1 MNYFFLIQTHSI
13 YTQIHNNNYYIKNKR
28 LVVIFEAKKIK
39 KIFFFVYIHKNYPF
53 IFSLLLVLK
62 NKIKLLINYYLN
74 AFLNILRIHRIQS
87 GITR

>member
-13 YTQIHNNNYYIKNKR
+13 YTQIHNNNYYIK
-28 LVVIFEAKKIK
+28 KKISCNIRSK
-39 KIFFFVYIHKNYPF
+39 KNKKNFFFFVYIHKNYPF